1 MSIHSDSYRWEIE
14 DRTALGLGY
23 SAKLYR
29 AGEPRAIAAREGFST
44 REGAVEWATKYQGGR
59 YSLIDY
65 VLIGMAVTA
74 GVSAFVSLVR
84 LFRGEATVRVVHH
97 TAPHSESAGPREAER
112 SGARAKPVIDV
123 EGRIKP

>member
-1 MSIHSDSYRWEIE
+1 MSIQTDSYRWEIE

-84 LFRGEATVRVVHH
+84 LFRGEATVRHGYLAKS
-97 TAPHSESAGPREAER
+97 TRAILPP
-112 SGARAKPVIDV
+112 GARPWLNISNVHRPLRMP
-123 EGRIKP
+123 G

>member
-1 MSIHSDSYRWEIE
+1 MNLEGYRWEIE

-44 REGAVEWATKYQGGR
+44 REGAVDWAVSYQGGR

-74 GVSAFVSLVR
+74 GVSALVSLVR
-84 LFRGEATVRVVHH
+84 LFRGESTIRVVHH
-97 TAPHSESAGPREAER
+97 TSTDQRGASR
-112 SGARAKPVIDV
+112 SGTRAKPVIDV

>member
-14 DRTALGLGY
+14 DQTAQGLGF

-29 AGEPRAIAAREGFST
+29 AGEPRAVVAREGFST

-97 TAPHSESAGPREAER
+97 TASRSPPADPRGSEG
-112 SGARAKPVIDV
+112 SGARAKPVIEV
-123 EGRIKP
+123 EGRTKP